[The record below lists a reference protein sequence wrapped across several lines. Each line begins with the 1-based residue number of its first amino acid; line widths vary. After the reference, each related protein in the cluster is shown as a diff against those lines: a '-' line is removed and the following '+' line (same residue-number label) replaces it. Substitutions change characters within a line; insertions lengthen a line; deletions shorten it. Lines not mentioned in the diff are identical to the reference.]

1 MGVGTVAPRISTH
14 DALLGAAEELLAAGQ
29 IDVSVAAITTTA
41 GVGVGSFYNH
51 FDDKGSLFELAAQ
64 RAFISFEAELVPLTE
79 HIENP
84 AERLC
89 TRVRIYCRIPDSQ
102 PRLARIVVN
111 AAPHCLLSPVGYSPM
126 FEADAKAAVA
136 DGVLDGADLDLKL
149 MAIAAGAER
158 LVGQAVIFPP
168 LSEARVDEFA
178 SVALQI
184 LGMPRTKARRMA
196 RRPLTDLLQ
205 P

>member
-1 MGVGTVAPRISTH
+1 MAPRVSTR
-14 DALLGAAEELLAAGQ
+14 DALVGAAEELLAAGQ
-29 IDVSVAAITTTA
+29 DDVSVATITAAA

-51 FDDKGSLFELAAQ
+51 FDDKDSLFEQAAQ
-64 RAFISFEAELVPLTE
+64 RAFATFEAELVSLTE
-79 HIENP
+79 HIASP

-89 TRVRIYCRIPDSQ
+89 TRVRLFCRITESH

-111 AAPHCLLSPVGYSPM
+111 AAPHCLLSPAGYSPV
-126 FEADAKAAVA
+126 FEADATAGVA

-168 LSEARVDEFA
+168 LSETRADEFA
-178 SVALQI
+178 GVALQI
-184 LGMPRTKARRMA
+184 LGMPRAKARRMA